1 MTLQP
6 SNHCFGI
13 NKIDRS
19 GVFNCPSSSANS
31 SIAKVFITTTDTI
44 TESGFFI
51 LGRDNI
57 K

>member
-19 GVFNCPSSSANS
+19 GVFNCPSSSASS